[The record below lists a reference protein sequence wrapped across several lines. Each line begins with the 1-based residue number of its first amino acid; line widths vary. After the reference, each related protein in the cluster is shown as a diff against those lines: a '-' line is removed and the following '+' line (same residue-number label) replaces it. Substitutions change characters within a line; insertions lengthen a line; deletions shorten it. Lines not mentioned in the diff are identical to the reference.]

1 LSDYGRYAAAMDHED
16 KLDEAVRTL
25 CIPPLV
31 DVVKDSNGDR
41 DGDRD
46 APIDLTCDSDTEEDF
61 ASTKVATT
69 EMEHGSKP
77 ELEQEDLEILYH
89 TLSHDHANPQ
99 ELLDMLTM
107 DELNKLARDY
117 NVKTTG
123 KKVRVVCEVLC
134 TASDSRPSVKK

>member
-1 LSDYGRYAAAMDHED
+1 MSDYGRYAAAMDPED

-25 CIPPLV
+25 CSPRFLNEV
-31 DVVKDSNGDR
+31 NDSNGDV
-41 DGDRD
+41 DGGRD

-61 ASTKVATT
+61 ASTTAATT
-69 EMEHGSKP
+69 VTEQEVTPDS
-77 ELEQEDLEILYH
+77 EQEDLEISYH
-89 TLSHDHANPQ
+89 ALSHDRATPQ

-123 KKVRVVCEVLC
+123 KKVHVIHQVLPA
-134 TASDSRPSVKK
+134 TSDSRPSVKK